1 MTGFEA
7 GVLFFLAATLAVF
20 DIARSL
26 RRIVIGSQTM
36 KARFDACPERL
47 EVRYRI
53 VETVST
59 WNDGTVV
66 PFPLKPRQPRPEPGL
81 RAAA

>member
-7 GVLFFLAATLAVF
+7 GVLFFLAAALAVF

-26 RRIVIGSQTM
+26 RRILQGTRAIRT
-36 KARFDACPERL
+36 RLDACPERL
-47 EVRYRI
+47 ELRYRI

-66 PFPLKPRQPRPEPGL
+66 PFPLKQRQPRPEPGL